1 MIGPYPIMGLQVTY
15 ACPLADDYSYQYCAE
30 IVKESR
36 MTYMRVR
43 SRTKKTDLGKKN
55 CLYMI
60 CSGVKSYSRDEIT
73 GIYHCG
79 YFNNKQ
85 HLQKKKKLRSSS

>member
-1 MIGPYPIMGLQVTY
+1 
-15 ACPLADDYSYQYCAE
+15 
-30 IVKESR
+30 

-43 SRTKKTDLGKKN
+43 SRTKKKTDLLGKKH

-79 YFNNKQ
+79 YFDRAAEEINTTTTLSDVMKNTQ
-85 HLQKKKKLRSSS
+85 LLSFSTRSSSSPTMT

>member
-1 MIGPYPIMGLQVTY
+1 
-15 ACPLADDYSYQYCAE
+15 
-30 IVKESR
+30 
-36 MTYMRVR
+36 MRVR
-43 SRTKKTDLGKKN
+43 SRTTKKTTTDDLGKKN

-79 YFNNKQ
+79 VTNF
-85 HLQKKKKLRSSS
+85 KKCRAEGHFSPH

>member
-1 MIGPYPIMGLQVTY
+1 
-15 ACPLADDYSYQYCAE
+15 
-30 IVKESR
+30 

-79 YFNNKQ
+79 YFDRAAEEINTTTTLSDVMKNTQ
-85 HLQKKKKLRSSS
+85 LLSFSTRSSSSPTMT

>member
-1 MIGPYPIMGLQVTY
+1 
-15 ACPLADDYSYQYCAE
+15 
-30 IVKESR
+30 
-36 MTYMRVR
+36 MRVR
-43 SRTKKTDLGKKN
+43 SRTKKTTDDLGKKN

-79 YFNNKQ
+79 YFFDRAAEEINTTTLSDVMKNTQ
-85 HLQKKKKLRSSS
+85 LLSFSTRSSSSPTMT